1 MLSEPALGGDQDLPV
16 GTSAI
21 EDRFVGRCPHAE
33 VADVHGVMPSRLQ
46 RVGQKRPT
54 PSDEHCS

>member
-1 MLSEPALGGDQDLPV
+1 MLSEPALRGDQDLPV

-21 EDRFVGRCPHAE
+21 EDGFVGRCPHAG